1 MHQCNNNNRIF
12 INLYHFSSIIPQ
24 KTIFMDTFLYFNR
37 IPKTGSENFA
47 FLIHQ
52 LANVSFKSYCFYKN
66 NSKTIYLLL
75 ITYI

>member
-1 MHQCNNNNRIF
+1 MHINFVSIYNTCINVIGNNNRIF

-24 KTIFMDTFLYFNR
+24 KTIFLDTFLYFNR

-52 LANVSFKSYCFYKN
+52 LANVS
-66 NSKTIYLLL
+66 
-75 ITYI
+75 